1 MIQTSQT
8 VLDGTNRRDPT
19 IAFLDMD
26 TKIRPSNGRIKK
38 DVQKWNWTDKRKH
51 SSLLKKCLLVFAL
64 MEVIR
69 TTLGNHIYQFNEEDY
84 RELFGGPIG
93 VNLTNMASKLVM
105 FTFLSRYWVELVNL
119 QLYNKVVL
127 PKIYVDNQN

>member
-1 MIQTSQT
+1 
-8 VLDGTNRRDPT
+8 
-19 IAFLDMD
+19 
-26 TKIRPSNGRIKK
+26 
-38 DVQKWNWTDKRKH
+38 
-51 SSLLKKCLLVFAL
+51 

-69 TTLGNHIYQFNEEDY
+69 ITLGNHIYQFNGEDY

-105 FTFLSRYWVELVNL
+105 FTFLSRYWVELLNL